1 MIDNCSLPY
10 VISFIALVIFINLHI
25 NWDAKM
31 RLNDAYVEVAH
42 KDGYGFYFYSNKAFK
57 GWAVRFER
65 TQYDVEK
72 SVFKNGQI
80 VDDFEEDNDRYR
92 FLMAMIQSD
101 GWEFNSYES
110 SEHSEQSG
118 SEGI

>member
-1 MIDNCSLPY
+1 
-10 VISFIALVIFINLHI
+10 
-25 NWDAKM
+25 M

-42 KDGYGFYFYSNKAFK
+42 KEGYGFYFYKNPVFK

-72 SVFKNGQI
+72 VYLKNGQI
-80 VDDFEEDNDRYR
+80 VDDFEDDNDRYR

-101 GWEFNSYES
+101 KWEFANYES
-110 SEHSEQSG
+110 NEHSEQSG
-118 SEGI
+118 NESV

>member
-1 MIDNCSLPY
+1 
-10 VISFIALVIFINLHI
+10 
-25 NWDAKM
+25 M

-42 KDGYGFYFYSNKAFK
+42 KEGYGFYFYKNSAFK

-72 SVFKNGQI
+72 VYLKDGQI
-80 VDDFEEDNDRYR
+80 IDDFENDNDRYR

-101 GWEFNSYES
+101 KWEFNSYES
-110 SEHSEQSG
+110 NEHSEQSG
-118 SEGI
+118 SESV

>member
-1 MIDNCSLPY
+1 
-10 VISFIALVIFINLHI
+10 
-25 NWDAKM
+25 M

-42 KDGYGFYFYSNKAFK
+42 KEGYGYYFYSNKTFK

-72 SVFKNGQI
+72 EYLKDGRI
-80 VDDFEEDNDRYR
+80 VDFDDCDNDRYR

-110 SEHSEQSG
+110 NEHSE
-118 SEGI
+118 

>member
-1 MIDNCSLPY
+1 
-10 VISFIALVIFINLHI
+10 
-25 NWDAKM
+25 M

-42 KDGYGFYFYSNKAFK
+42 KDGYGFYFYKNSTFK

-65 TQYDVEK
+65 SQCDVEK
-72 SVFKNGQI
+72 VYLKDGQI

-101 GWEFNSYES
+101 KWEFANYES
-110 SEHSEQSG
+110 TEQSG
-118 SEGI
+118 SESV

>member
-1 MIDNCSLPY
+1 
-10 VISFIALVIFINLHI
+10 
-25 NWDAKM
+25 M

-42 KDGYGFYFYSNKAFK
+42 KEGYGYYFYSNKTFT

-65 TQYDVEK
+65 SKYDVEK
-72 SVFKNGQI
+72 VYLKNGQI
-80 VDDFEEDNDRYR
+80 VDDFENDNDRYR

-110 SEHSEQSG
+110 TEHSEQSD
-118 SEGI
+118 SKSV